1 MAIKIGITGGIGSGK
16 STVSRLLEVL
26 GVPVYISD
34 LETKRLMVSDSF
46 IREELSALLGAEVYA
61 GGTLNKPLLA
71 SYLFGSPEHA
81 KEINCIVHP
90 RVKEDFRRWTQCR
103 TAFPIVG
110 IESAILVEAGFAGEV
125 YAGGTLNKPLLA
137 SYLFGSPEHAKEIN
151 CIVHPRVKEDFRR
164 WTQCRTAFPIVGI
177 ESAILVEAGFAG
189 EVDAI
194 VMVYAPEEVRIL
206 RAVRRDASS
215 RELIEKRIRSQ
226 MNDEEKRK
234 YADFVIVNDGET
246 PLIPQVL
253 ELIGSLSEKMH
264 YLLRK

>member
-16 STVSRLLEVL
+16 SMVSRLLEVL

-34 LETKRLMVSDSF
+34 LETKRLMASDSL
-46 IREELSALLGAEVYA
+46 IREELSALLGA
-61 GGTLNKPLLA
+61 
-71 SYLFGSPEHA
+71 
-81 KEINCIVHP
+81 
-90 RVKEDFRRWTQCR
+90 
-103 TAFPIVG
+103 
-110 IESAILVEAGFAGEV
+110 EV

-234 YADFVIVNDGET
+234 YAVFVIVNDGET

>member
-16 STVSRLLEVL
+16 SMVSRLLEVL

-34 LETKRLMVSDSF
+34 LETKRLMASDSL

-61 GGTLNKPLLA
+61 GDTLNKPLLA

-81 KEINCIVHP
+81 KEINGIVHP

-103 TAFPIVG
+103 TASSIVG
-110 IESAILVEAGFAGEV
+110 I
-125 YAGGTLNKPLLA
+125 
-137 SYLFGSPEHAKEIN
+137 
-151 CIVHPRVKEDFRR
+151 
-164 WTQCRTAFPIVGI
+164 
-177 ESAILVEAGFAG
+177 
-189 EVDAI
+189 
-194 VMVYAPEEVRIL
+194 APEEVRIS

-215 RELIEKRIRSQ
+215 RELIEKRVRSQ
-226 MNDEEKRK
+226 MDDEEKRK

-253 ELIGSLSEKMH
+253 ELIGSLSEKMY
-264 YLLRK
+264 YL